1 MTTNRTQGGN
11 SMDSRRGKRKWLRL
25 LALLAALAMIM
36 AACGSDDDED
46 GDATATDD
54 AATDEAADDGAAEE
68 DADDAPAEEED
79 DGDAAA
85 EEDADDGAADE
96 AAGDFGIDLTGQ
108 SIRMTS
114 PEASPLQMGQ
124 YLVLDK
130 LSEWGAETELITIVS
145 TTGIQALVADQADI
159 APHGADELVLG
170 AAEGADATAIGAP
183 EAQLN
188 YVIVTSVDNPDVA
201 SLAGK
206 NFGMSGPAGF
216 DALIGRF
223 AVSDAGLDPASD
235 VNFVQIGGSP
245 DRAAALLAGQI
256 DAVTIF
262 ADDWINLD
270 QQTDDL
276 HVIMRAT
283 DIVQGIPGSLYMG
296 RSEYWNENEDVA
308 FATACANLEVNKWIQ
323 ENRDD
328 FIAYAMDNVEGIE
341 QAAVEEIYDF
351 AMEVNMF
358 PTAPEEVLTNAGM
371 DDLMSAM
378 LETGDISSEVDMTSH
393 VDTSYLEQAVAAG
406 CGQ

>member
-1 MTTNRTQGGN
+1 MTTDGTRGWRP
-11 SMDSRRGKRKWLRL
+11 MDKRRSNTGWLRL
-25 LALLAALAMIM
+25 LALLAALGMIA
-36 AACGSDDDED
+36 AACGSDD
-46 GDATATDD
+46 GDDDTAAGD
-54 AATDEAADDGAAEE
+54 DDGAAEE
-68 DADDAPAEEED
+68 AS
-79 DGDAAA
+79 GDN
-85 EEDADDGAADE
+85 
-96 AAGDFGIDLTGQ
+96 FGIDLTGK

-130 LSEWGAETELITIVS
+130 LSEWGAETELITIIS

-188 YVIVTSVDNPDVA
+188 YVVVTSKENPDVA
-201 SLAGK
+201 SLADK

-223 AVSDAGLDPASD
+223 AVRDAGMDPESD
-235 VNFVQIGGSP
+235 VNFIQIGGSP

-256 DAVTIF
+256 DAATIF

-276 HVIMRAT
+276 HVIVRAT

-296 RSEYWNENEDVA
+296 RSDYWIENDDIA

-328 FIAYAMDNVEGIE
+328 FIAYAMENVEGVE
-341 QAAVEEIYDF
+341 QAAVEEVYDF

-358 PTAPEEVLTNAGM
+358 PTSPDEVLTNAGM
-371 DDLMSAM
+371 NDLMNAM
-378 LETGDISSEVDMTSH
+378 LETGDISSEVDMGPH
-393 VDTSYLEQAVAAG
+393 VNTGFLEDAVAAG